1 MKGFY
6 SKDKRKDF
14 DDKFKREQ
22 EKYEQELY
30 KNRICKSKLDFDV
43 QNLRE

>member
-14 DDKFKREQ
+14 EEKIKQEQ
-22 EKYEQELY
+22 EKYEQELQNN
-30 KNRICKSKLDFDV
+30 KNSKSKLALDIK
-43 QNLRE
+43 NLKE

>member
-6 SKDKRKDF
+6 SRDKRKQF
-14 DDKFKREQ
+14 EERLKQEQ
-22 EKYEQELY
+22 EKYEQDLQVA
-30 KNRICKSKLDFDV
+30 RSKKTKLSLGI

>member
-6 SKDKRKDF
+6 SKDKRKQF
-14 DDKFKREQ
+14 EERLKQEQ
-22 EKYEQELY
+22 EKYEQDLQNTRNN
-30 KNRICKSKLDFDV
+30 KIKLTVDI